1 MTMASVDSGLRA
13 FVGGKA
19 SQNSPGGLMM
29 VGHPESYFQMMMIFL
44 NRKQERRTGFQGA
57 KSQTKLLGTSTPL
70 SKAMFLRL
78 SGKLSGRSHRA
89 WSPACALG
97 VCGSGNNMVSVSLPC
112 PT

>member
-29 VGHPESYFQMMMIFL
+29 VDHPESYFQMMMLFL

-57 KSQTKLLGTSTPL
+57 KNQTKLLATSTPL

-78 SGKLSGRSHRA
+78 SGS
-89 WSPACALG
+89 
-97 VCGSGNNMVSVSLPC
+97 
-112 PT
+112 